1 MPRPKSP
8 NKMTRMSLS
17 LDPDIHIGIKNAAK
31 VEGLDISAFVRFL
44 VVKSFRDYLIK
55 KKEGIEIGF

>member
-17 LDPDIHIGIKNAAK
+17 LDPEIHLGIKEAAK
-31 VEGLDISAFVRFL
+31 VEGLAISEFVRFL
-44 VVKSFRDYLIK
+44 AVKSFRDYLIK
-55 KKEGIEIGF
+55 KQEGVQIGF